1 MAVVVKQS
9 KVTVDSPSTKVT
21 SEEDAAVSA
30 FDAAGN
36 NTVVMV
42 QSDKNEEGMLV
53 VSIPISFCLLYHAN
67 LIMFFV
73 YTQWL

>member
-1 MAVVVKQS
+1 M
-9 KVTVDSPSTKVT
+9 

-36 NTVVMV
+36 NTVDML
-42 QSDKNEEGMLV
+42 QSGKIEEGAFV
-53 VSIPISFCLLYHAN
+53 VPIPICFCLLYHAN

-73 YTQWL
+73 YTQPL